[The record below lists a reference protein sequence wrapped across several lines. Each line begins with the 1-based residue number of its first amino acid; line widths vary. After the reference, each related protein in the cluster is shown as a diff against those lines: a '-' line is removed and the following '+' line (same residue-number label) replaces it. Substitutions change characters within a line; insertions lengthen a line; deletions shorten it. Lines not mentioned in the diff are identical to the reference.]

1 MWLQQQRSLESNV
14 WQIRLTRRNNK
25 LCQRFQSEA
34 TFPQLSLRQPLFPPR
49 SSCLPFFA
57 LCFSDCYH
65 HLSALLPENEPVLCA
80 RQIVLS
86 GGRAMLRGFPAVSL
100 RILWTSKCHWSH
112 QSGDHSSHKRL
123 LSQKA
128 GSNIFF
134 PPIYRRFLSPSPKWR
149 LSELKLAVMWIW
161 NA

>member
-86 GGRAMLRGFPAVSL
+86 GGRAMLRVFRRSASGFCERPNVTGHISPGIIHHIKGCFL
-100 RILWTSKCHWSH
+100 
-112 QSGDHSSHKRL
+112 KR
-123 LSQKA
+123 QDRT
-128 GSNIFF
+128 FF
-134 PPIYRRFLSPSPKWR
+134 SPPFTVVFFLPHLNDVFPS
-149 LSELKLAVMWIW
+149 
-161 NA
+161 

>member
-86 GGRAMLRGFPAVSL
+86 GGRAMLRVFRRSASGFCERPNVTGHISL
-100 RILWTSKCHWSH
+100 
-112 QSGDHSSHKRL
+112 GDHSSHKRL

-134 PPIYRRFLSPSPKWR
+134 PPHLPSFSFS
-149 LSELKLAVMWIW
+149 LT
-161 NA
+161 